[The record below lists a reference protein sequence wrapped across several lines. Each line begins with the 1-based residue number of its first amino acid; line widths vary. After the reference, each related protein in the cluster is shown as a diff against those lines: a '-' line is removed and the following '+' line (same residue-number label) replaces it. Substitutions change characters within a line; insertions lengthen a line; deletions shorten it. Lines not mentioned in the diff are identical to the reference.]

1 VSLFTANKKHEVQS
15 FMLKLVNNNCPE
27 LKGLMEGP
35 RVETRINLCVVVL
48 VIPLDKDRPL
58 LERMFAAVTKEFTT
72 LGVALVLSEP
82 RALDEV
88 VLGFRWA
95 GRMSYVRARARHLH
109 PLGAGFYQLGLQLKE
124 MVYAGDHPELESLSL

>member
-1 VSLFTANKKHEVQS
+1 MSLFTANKKHEVQS

-35 RVETRINLCVVVL
+35 RVETRVNLCVVVL
-48 VIPLDKDRPL
+48 VIPLDKNRPM

-88 VLGFRWA
+88 VLGFRWE
-95 GRMSYVRARARHLH
+95 GRMNFVRARTRHLH
-109 PLGAGFYQLGLQLKE
+109 PLGAGFYQLGLQMKE